1 MPSVHLTDYIRGICS
16 GALAATPYGD
26 LVAYD
31 LAGFLA
37 RWPGLHAA
45 ALARLGDQRIHPTAY
60 IHPTAIIGDDVIIGP
75 HVQVHEF
82 TTVRKGS
89 VLAEGALIGFNCE
102 VTRAF
107 VGEGTVLGHRVGI
120 NHTIIGAGAHL
131 SASVTIAAIHLCEN
145 MRRPDREVIMRTAWG
160 LYRCRTTRFGALIG
174 DGTQTG
180 NNISLGPGIA
190 VGRDCRIGSGVTL
203 AARIV
208 PERHAV
214 SAPHIAETHIHRRRV
229 APTAT

>member
-1 MPSVHLTDYIRGICS
+1 MPSVHLADYTRGIS
-16 GALAATPYGD
+16 RGALAATPYGD
-26 LVAYD
+26 LAVYD
-31 LAGFLA
+31 LADFLA

-45 ALARLGDQRIHPTAY
+45 ALAHLGTQRVHPTAY
-60 IHPTAIIGDDVIIGP
+60 IHPTAIIGDDVIVGS

-82 TTVRKGS
+82 STVRKGS
-89 VLAEGALIGFNCE
+89 VLANGALIGFNCE

-107 VGEGTVLGHRVGI
+107 VGEGTVLGHRVGV
-120 NHTIIGAGAHL
+120 NHTILGAGVHL
-131 SASVTIAAIHLCEN
+131 SASVTVAAINMCEN
-145 MRRPDREVIMRTAWG
+145 MRRPDREVVMRADWG
-160 LYRCRTTRFGALIG
+160 LYRCGTTRFGALIG

-180 NNISLGPGIA
+180 NNISLGPGVA

-214 SAPHIAETHIHRRRV
+214 SAPHIAQTRVHRRRV